1 MEKQILSTKSFIFCW
16 VMFIACAIAKVIVY
30 APQQLKDNV
39 IKSKGNNDGFVVSL
53 ANFGIIPYGHSLIGR
68 IYYDPE
74 NADGCQPFGEFD
86 FSNDPDDAEHPT
98 PIFLVDRGNCTFVKK
113 VRNIEHAG
121 GRLGIVMDN
130 NKEDVSY
137 IIMSDD
143 GTGMGIMIPSLLIGK
158 GDGEI
163 LKKFLS
169 DNGGMKYMKKET
181 EEKKE
186 NSSGDLGEDD
196 EEVKPNKNKK
206 NDKNKKEVAKTE
218 EQKLIEQSALLV
230 SFEMPNP
237 DQRVEYDIWYSS
249 IDDRALDF
257 ITEFQKYDELL
268 GDKVLMTPHFVTWAC
283 PECEDKFKKSECF
296 GNGKYCAIIHN
307 SVSMN
312 GQEIMLEDLRQQCI
326 YDRNPTNQTDV
337 FWEYIKE
344 AHALC
349 PGYINSDCSKQAHT
363 KLKMDYKKSMD
374 CVADTFRR
382 GDYTDF
388 KDENT
393 ALSKERDYWNQ
404 YGAHFY
410 PSIVINNRT
419 YRGAFEPEAV
429 FNSICA
435 GFKKAPKICGTFN
448 QSTTSIIK
456 GIQGMTVVYIVVGLI
471 VLNIVLI
478 YCYRRISQREAKEDM
493 RMHVNSAVSQYFAL
507 SQRDR
512 NNP

>member
-1 MEKQILSTKSFIFCW
+1 M
-16 VMFIACAIAKVIVY
+16 MFIACSIAKVIVY
-30 APQQLKDNV
+30 APQQLKESV
-39 IKSKGNNDGFVVSL
+39 IKKKGNNEGFVVSL

-74 NADGCQPFGEFD
+74 NSDGCQPFGDFD

-130 NKEDVSY
+130 QQEDISY
-137 IIMSDD
+137 VIMSDD

-158 GDGEI
+158 GDGQL
-163 LKKFLS
+163 LKQFLE
-169 DNGGMKYMKKET
+169 DNGGMKYMKKAVEP
-181 EEKKE
+181 ELDE
-186 NSSGDLGEDD
+186 SDLGEDEQ
-196 EEVKPNKNKK
+196 EEEDIRKNKNKK
-206 NDKNKKEVAKTE
+206 KPKKDTEKTE
-218 EQKLIEQSALLV
+218 KTDEQKLIEQSALLV
-230 SFEMPNP
+230 SFEMPHP

-257 ITEFQKYDELL
+257 MTEFQKYDEMLN
-268 GDKVLMTPHFVTWAC
+268 DKVLMTPHFVTWGC
-283 PECEDKFKKSECF
+283 PDCEEAFKKNDCF
-296 GNGKYCAIIHN
+296 GDGKYCAIQHN

-312 GQEIMLEDLRQQCI
+312 GKEIILEDLRQQCI
-326 YDRNPTNQTDV
+326 YKKNPTNKTDL
-337 FWEYIKE
+337 FWEYIRE
-344 AHALC
+344 AHSLC

-363 KLKMDYKKSMD
+363 KLKMDYKSIMD
-374 CVADTFRR
+374 CVDETFRR
-382 GDYTDF
+382 GNSNDYR
-388 KDENT
+388 DENT
-393 ALSKERDYWNQ
+393 ALAREKDYWNQ

-435 GFKKAPKICGTFN
+435 GFKKAPKVCGTFN
-448 QSTTSIIK
+448 ESTSSIIK
-456 GIQGMTVVYIVVGLI
+456 GISGMTIVYIVLGLI
-471 VLNIVLI
+471 VLNIFLI
-478 YCYRRISQREAKEDM
+478 YCYRRMSQREMKEDM

-507 SQRDR
+507 SQRE
-512 NNP
+512 NP